1 MQVFRSQDFP
11 KQDPNYNNKNNTD
24 SNYINLSIPAP
35 APKRITLAPMTRE
48 EMEEDKRE
56 CREFVRESIGYELLL
71 REYPGEAGTING
83 YVELIT
89 EALCSE
95 GPYIRIGQQEYSVYE
110 VRERLYQLTNEHI
123 CYVLDC
129 MRNTSTKIINMRA
142 YVLTALFNAPL
153 TVDQY
158 YQNLVN
164 QDFAENDDSYRH
176 GYGYGYRYGGCSRSR
191 YAYGRMA
198 G

>member
-1 MQVFRSQDFP
+1 
-11 KQDPNYNNKNNTD
+11 
-24 SNYINLSIPAP
+24 
-35 APKRITLAPMTRE
+35 MTRE
-48 EMEEDKRE
+48 EMEEDRRE
-56 CREFVRESIGYELLL
+56 CREFVKESIGYDLLL
-71 REYPGEAGTING
+71 REYPGDVRTING

-95 GPYIRIGQQEYSVYE
+95 GPYIRIGQQEYTVYE

-129 MRNTSTKIINMRA
+129 MKHTSTKIINMRA
-142 YVLTALFNAPL
+142 YTLTALFNAPL

-158 YQNLVN
+158 YENLVN
-164 QDFAENDDSYRH
+164 QDFAESENSYGQ
-176 GYGYGYRYGGCSRSR
+176 GYAYSYSGYSRSR
-191 YAYGRMA
+191 YAYGRRA